1 MYLSVM
7 ANWEEIYR
15 KNPRERLKKEKFPL
29 DILKELDSLVLKGY
43 ENVPEEDIVRLQWY
57 GLYHDKPRT
66 GTFMLRIKLA
76 AGRISPYQLRIIGEL
91 ARKFKNY
98 AEITVRQ
105 DIQLHYIRLE
115 EIPWVIEKLKEAN
128 LFNLGAC
135 GDTVRNITSCPVCGI
150 DKDELFD
157 IEKPLQELS
166 SFFYSYSE
174 ENRDYFDLPRKFK
187 ITISA
192 CPYHCNYPEMHD
204 LAFIGT
210 YKNGR
215 EGFAVWVGGGLSS
228 TPRLAR
234 PLGIFVEPDKV
245 LDIAREIINIWRT
258 DLENRKSFVKARIK
272 YFIDRIGIEEFR
284 QRLLKKLNFK
294 PESVNE
300 EPKPIKRDF
309 HEGIRPQK
317 QKGFYYICFPI
328 VAGRISG
335 DQLLRIADVSQE
347 NNLLIRISQRQNII
361 IGNIFEDSIGEVV
374 REMEKIGVN
383 LNHSRS
389 KTFSIAC
396 TSDPF
401 CNYSVGSAKET
412 LIEILNYLEKEVGD
426 LEDIIIGS
434 DGCPHACAHH
444 WLSDIGLQAT
454 YVRKPDG
461 SIESG
466 LNIILGGNYGKYAGI
481 GKIIAKRVRIED
493 AKVYLK
499 NLIIAFKESG
509 KKSFVEFIRGLDNEE
524 ILEIMKI
531 GEK

>member
-1 MYLSVM
+1 MLT
-7 ANWEEIYR
+7 WEEIYK

-29 DILKELDSLVLKGY
+29 DIIKELDNLILKGY
-43 ENVPEEDIVRLQWY
+43 ENVPEEDLVRLQWY
-57 GLYHDKPRT
+57 GLYHDKPRI
-66 GTFMLRIKLA
+66 GTFMLRIKLP
-76 AGRISPYQLRIIGEL
+76 AGRVHPHQLRVIGEL
-91 ARKFKNY
+91 AKKFNNY

-115 EIPWVIEKLKEAN
+115 ELPWVFEKLKSVN
-128 LFNLGAC
+128 LFKLGAC

-157 IEKPLQELS
+157 VEEYVQKLS
-166 SFFYSYSE
+166 SFFYDGK
-174 ENRDYFDLPRKFK
+174 NRDYFNLPRKFK
-187 ITISA
+187 ITLAA

-204 LAFIGT
+204 LAFVGT

-215 EGFAVWVGGGLSS
+215 KGFAVWVGGGLSS

-234 PLGIFVEPDKV
+234 PLGIFIEPEKV
-245 LDIAREIINIWRT
+245 LDVARAVIDIWRT

-272 YFIDRIGIEEFR
+272 YFVDRIGIEEFK
-284 QRLLKKLNFK
+284 QRLFEKLGFE
-294 PESVNE
+294 PENLEE

-317 QKGFYYICFPI
+317 KEGFYYICFPI
-328 VAGRISG
+328 PAGRISG
-335 DQLLRIADVSQE
+335 DQLLKIADIAEE
-347 NNLLIRISQRQNII
+347 NDLLIRTSQRQNIV
-361 IGNIFEDSIGEVV
+361 IGNIPEEKIEKVIG
-374 REMEKIGVN
+374 EMEKIDISLN
-383 LNHSRS
+383 LSRS
-389 KTFSIAC
+389 RTLSIAC

-412 LIEILNYLEKEVGD
+412 LLDILDYLKKEIGD
-426 LEDIIIGS
+426 IGDILIGS

-454 YVRKPDG
+454 YIRKPDG

-466 LNIILGGNYGKYAGI
+466 LNIILGGGYGKHAGI

-499 NLIIAFKESG
+499 NLIIAFKKSG
-509 KKSFVEFIRGLDNEE
+509 KKSFVEFVRDLDNEE
-524 ILEIMKI
+524 ILRIMK
-531 GEK
+531 GEEEKDEIS